1 MVSFMKKINNVND
14 INIYYSYKVVFKDY
28 YYDYDS
34 EEYFEL
40 IYSQI
45 DGFKLGIELDEM
57 LIDIN
62 TGKQFKFANDKL
74 NTVDRYIKVLRDN
87 KYYIIST
94 PCNLEDKILVDYYN
108 DNEEEFYDEYK
119 TYRKKRLF
127 M

>member
-1 MVSFMKKINNVND
+1 MNYIEYIIIAVVLVVILLAILKATKKD
-14 INIYYSYKVVFKDY
+14 AG
-28 YYDYDS
+28 
-34 EEYFEL
+34 L
-40 IYSQI
+40 
-45 DGFKLGIELDEM
+45 
-57 LIDIN
+57 
-62 TGKQFKFANDKL
+62 
-74 NTVDRYIKVLRDN
+74 DRYIKVLRDN